1 MRNLAEKE
9 ELLEPRIKQILLA
22 CRDAICANYPT
33 AGIVLYG
40 SQARGQA
47 GPESDIDLL
56 VLLNEDVTAAK
67 KRIIRDMLYDISLAE
82 DSVISTIVRSY
93 DTWTS
98 PISQATLLYR
108 IVQQEGIEVA

>member
-9 ELLEPRIKQILLA
+9 ELLEPRIKQIVLA
-22 CRDAICANYPT
+22 CRDAIRVNYPT

-40 SQARGQA
+40 SQARNQA
-47 GPESDIDLL
+47 CPESDIDLL

-67 KRIIRDMLYDISLAE
+67 KRIIRDTLYEISLAE

-93 DTWTS
+93 DTWNS
-98 PISQATLLYR
+98 PISKATLLYK
-108 IVQQEGIEVA
+108 IVQQEGIKVE

>member
-9 ELLEPRIKQILLA
+9 KLLEPRIKQIVLA
-22 CRDAICANYPT
+22 CRDAIRANYPT

-47 GPESDIDLL
+47 DPESDIDLL
-56 VLLNEDVTAAK
+56 VLLNEDVTAAT
-67 KRIIRDMLYDISLAE
+67 KRIIRDMLYEISLAE

-93 DTWTS
+93 DTWNS
-98 PISQATLLYR
+98 PISKATLLYR
-108 IVQQEGIEVA
+108 IIQQEGIQVA